1 MENYGNSK
9 KHVKYKITSD
19 KTGTAGYDN
28 VNKNASSRK
37 IWLENVVY
45 SLNLHIYSPAFPHIL
60 LYIQKL
66 PSSETEQYQVY
77 ICQAY
82 KLYQFFPFPYVNH
95 VNDYTLSYVHPAKDI
110 FLTTGT

>member
-1 MENYGNSK
+1 MFCQ
-9 KHVKYKITSD
+9 HVKYKITSD

-45 SLNLHIYSPAFPHIL
+45 SLNLHIYSPVFPHIL

-66 PSSETEQYQVY
+66 PSTEQQPYLDRMWQVRLKGNE
-77 ICQAY
+77 IGGGVWDDFEQAWEVAG
-82 KLYQFFPFPYVNH
+82 LPERE
-95 VNDYTLSYVHPAKDI
+95 
-110 FLTTGT
+110 